1 MNEFLGI
8 ITENDPIEQEK
19 HIKYNYLITN
29 SVIFQNVV
37 DITMI
42 LWQLKKDGNRF
53 SLQDLRRLCP
63 YMTRHIKS
71 FGDYVID
78 LQKIT

>member
-1 MNEFLGI
+1 MA
-8 ITENDPIEQEK
+8 
-19 HIKYNYLITN
+19 IK
-29 SVIFQNVV
+29 
-37 DITMI
+37 
-42 LWQLKKDGNRF
+42 KEGNRF

-78 LQKIT
+78 LQKITQPIEETIPL